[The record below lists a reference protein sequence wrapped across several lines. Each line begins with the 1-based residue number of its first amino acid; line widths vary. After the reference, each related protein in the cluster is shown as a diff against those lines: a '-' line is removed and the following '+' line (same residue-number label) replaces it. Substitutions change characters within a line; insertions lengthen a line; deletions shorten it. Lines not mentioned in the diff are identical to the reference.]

1 MHVAIHQP
9 DGPRGEVA
17 SRPHGRR
24 RQRYGVRRAT
34 RIRDLLIGLALLD
47 ARLSTL
53 EIAVALNLSERAV
66 RKAQQRVRDRLVAAT
81 RDDGLGD

>member
-1 MHVAIHQP
+1 
-9 DGPRGEVA
+9 
-17 SRPHGRR
+17 
-24 RQRYGVRRAT
+24 VRRAT

>member
-1 MHVAIHQP
+1 
-9 DGPRGEVA
+9 
-17 SRPHGRR
+17 
-24 RQRYGVRRAT
+24 
-34 RIRDLLIGLALLD
+34 LLD

-53 EIAVALNLSERAV
+53 EIASALNLSERAV